1 MITTIDRGGRVVV
14 PKKLRDQFHLL
25 PGTEVEISADRDGI
39 RVRPRG
45 SEPSLTRKLGF
56 LVHHGSERAEIDV
69 VSFIAAEREART
81 HQIVAEH
88 PDS

>member
-1 MITTIDRGGRVVV
+1 MTTTIDKGGRVVV

-25 PGTEVEISADRDGI
+25 PGTEVEITADLDGI

-45 SEPSLTRKLGF
+45 GEPSLIRKNGF
-56 LVHHGSERAEIDV
+56 LVHHGLEPADLDL
-69 VSFIAAEREART
+69 VSFITAERDRRT